1 MVMLNQIADHG
12 LSAAGYTLEPSP
24 GNEWIERL
32 REVVAQKQWLVTPL
46 WQPQYLN
53 QAISLRKLD
62 ELLGVMGGKKRR
74 VSDQ

>member
-32 REVVAQKQWLVTPL
+32 REVVAQKLMGRHAPVAAAIFESG
-46 WQPQYLN
+46 N
-53 QAISLRKLD
+53 QLAQAR
-62 ELLGVMGGKKRR
+62 
-74 VSDQ
+74 